1 MLDGR
6 HINQRPINGLEFD
19 SKAHLK
25 KIIINIS
32 LVIFYVYKGVKDKN
46 PHNVTGMHT

>member
-25 KIIINIS
+25 KNIY
-32 LVIFYVYKGVKDKN
+32 IFLWLFFMFIKV
-46 PHNVTGMHT
+46 

>member
-25 KIIINIS
+25 NIYIYIS
-32 LVIFYVYKGVKDKN
+32 LFFMFIKV
-46 PHNVTGMHT
+46 